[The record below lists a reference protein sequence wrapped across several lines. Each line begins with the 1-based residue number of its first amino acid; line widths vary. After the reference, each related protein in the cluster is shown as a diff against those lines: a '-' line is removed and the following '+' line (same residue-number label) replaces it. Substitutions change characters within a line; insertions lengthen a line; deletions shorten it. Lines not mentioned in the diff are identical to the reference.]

1 MIFVST
7 GGVKNKTAKETSID
21 FYECGISNIEL
32 SGGIY
37 SATYKQDLV
46 KLSDK
51 INFQVH
57 NYFPPPRNPFV
68 FNLASVDI
76 KLRERSI
83 QHVINSMNLAID
95 LKRPIYSFHAGFR
108 INPRVTEL
116 GQTIKKTTLS
126 DRYSA
131 LEIFG
136 ESISLLSEEARKKGV
151 ELLIE
156 NNVLNKRNME
166 TFGEDPLLLTEPNEI
181 ISFFENIP
189 SNIGLLMDVAH
200 LKVSSNTLSFDKKNA
215 LNSLK
220 KYIKGYHF
228 SDNDGYKD
236 SNGPI
241 SNDSWFWNE
250 INKDLDYYSIEVYNV
265 KTSVLF
271 DQYKLVR
278 DKLNFKEE

>member
-108 INPRVTEL
+108 INPKVTEL

-151 ELLIE
+151 DLLIE

>member
-46 KLSDK
+46 QLSDK

-108 INPRVTEL
+108 INPKVTEL

-126 DRYSA
+126 DRYST

-151 ELLIE
+151 DLLIE

>member
-1 MIFVST
+1 
-7 GGVKNKTAKETSID
+7 
-21 FYECGISNIEL
+21 
-32 SGGIY
+32 
-37 SATYKQDLV
+37 
-46 KLSDK
+46 
-51 INFQVH
+51 
-57 NYFPPPRNPFV
+57 
-68 FNLASVDI
+68 
-76 KLRERSI
+76 
-83 QHVINSMNLAID
+83 MNLAID